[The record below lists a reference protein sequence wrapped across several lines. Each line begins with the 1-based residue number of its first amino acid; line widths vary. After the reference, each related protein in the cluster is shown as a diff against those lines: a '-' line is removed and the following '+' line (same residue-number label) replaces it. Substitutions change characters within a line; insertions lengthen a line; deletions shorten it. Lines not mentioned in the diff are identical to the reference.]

1 MMANRE
7 SSLEALIRKGLEE
20 LVDTSFM
27 VGDCGGTPSSCAVTP
42 YLTSQAQFSTSTV
55 TGKNLQDNIRKK

>member
-42 YLTSQAQFSTSTV
+42 YLTNQAQLSTSV
-55 TGKNLQDNIRKK
+55 TGKNLLENIRRK